1 MEATT
6 FRLQATTGRTFPE
19 TLVNLAQ
26 GEVMLKVQTT
36 KLGKVALLLVQGKIV
51 RGEID
56 ALRRAVLAQTDAS
69 AVVLDLAKVNT
80 IDAGGLGV
88 LLELREHTQ
97 SRGIEFRLKNV
108 TRLVRHVLEI
118 THLNEVFE
126 GTTLSE
132 TSISHSSC
140 CSVKGKGFI
149 AGVVLRC

>member
-1 MEATT
+1 
-6 FRLQATTGRTFPE
+6 
-19 TLVNLAQ
+19 
-26 GEVMLKVQTT
+26 MLKVQTT

-51 RGEID
+51 RGETD
-56 ALRRAVLAQTDAS
+56 ALRRAVLAQIDVS

-88 LLELREHTQ
+88 MLELREHTQ

-108 TRLVRHVLEI
+108 RRLVRHVLEI

-126 GTTLSE
+126 GTTLPES
-132 TSISHSSC
+132 SISHSSYD
-140 CSVKGKGFI
+140 SVKCNVFS